1 MSPDSIWSLLEE
13 IINSLWELAF
23 STGIVTTTTTTSTTT
38 TTASTTQTTTSL
50 STTSTTTTTKTT
62 TVLTTTSTTV
72 PSTTVSTTTT
82 STTKPTTTTVPLP
95 RLQNATG
102 QVNVFDLIAYHRSID
117 ILINKHF
124 SPGCGV
130 RGGSE
135 EGTKIVGGA
144 DADENEYPWQCSV
157 LNKDNSVGDNG

>member
-1 MSPDSIWSLLEE
+1 MQQ
-13 IINSLWELAF
+13 
-23 STGIVTTTTTTSTTT
+23 V
-38 TTASTTQTTTSL
+38 
-50 STTSTTTTTKTT
+50 
-62 TVLTTTSTTV
+62 
-72 PSTTVSTTTT
+72 
-82 STTKPTTTTVPLP
+82 
-95 RLQNATG
+95 
-102 QVNVFDLIAYHRSID
+102 QVNVFVFKASHFSMDVIW
-117 ILINKHF
+117 INQFF